1 MKQSIISKIELVK
14 SKFNITAS
22 TEKLFEDLLKSN
34 GITLC
39 ELFNLYELSS
49 EEIDYIYQ
57 NWK

>member
-1 MKQSIISKIELVK
+1 MKQSIMTKIELVK

-22 TEKLFEDLLKSN
+22 TEKLFEDLLRSH

-39 ELFNLYELSS
+39 ELFNFYELSS

>member
-1 MKQSIISKIELVK
+1 MKQSIIAKIELVK

-22 TEKLFEDLLKSN
+22 TEKLFEDLLKSK

-39 ELFNLYELSS
+39 ELFNFYELSS
-49 EEIDYIYQ
+49 EEIDYVYQ

>member
-1 MKQSIISKIELVK
+1 MKQRIISKIELVK
-14 SKFNITAS
+14 SKFIITAS
-22 TEKLFEDLLKSN
+22 TEKLFEDLLKSK

-39 ELFNLYELSS
+39 ELFNFYELSS